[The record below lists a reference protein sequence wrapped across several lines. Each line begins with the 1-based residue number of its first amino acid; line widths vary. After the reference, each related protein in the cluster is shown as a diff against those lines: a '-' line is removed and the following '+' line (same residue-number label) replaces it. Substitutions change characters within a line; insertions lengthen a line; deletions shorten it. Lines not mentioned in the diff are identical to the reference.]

1 MFSGGLG
8 HAAQPGISE
17 AEVAADIAGT
27 RVRASDSLDREPLA
41 RHARERAIAVAQLR
55 DQNVN
60 KVVIVT
66 HGWHMPR
73 AMRAFQDAAVRI
85 GATWAIVPAP
95 MGLAHRIERPALRWV
110 PSTEGFLLV
119 RAVLREKIG
128 WWLGA

>member
-1 MFSGGLG
+1 M
-8 HAAQPGISE
+8 
-17 AEVAADIAGT
+17 T
-27 RVRASDSLDREPLA
+27 
-41 RHARERAIAVAQLR
+41 
-55 DQNVN
+55 QNVN

-73 AMRAFQDAAVRI
+73 AMRAFQDAAARI
-85 GATWAIVPAP
+85 GATWDIVPAP

-119 RAVLREKIG
+119 RAVLREKVG